1 MKNTQEQVI
10 NIILK
15 DKQTILSETLSDV
28 KFYLLK
34 NDKLF
39 FVLGFKGKKAKPIYY
54 YAFQSEEKM
63 NEAFNRYKAIENKK
77 LDDLQ
82 KRVQMYDERKNKIQK
97 DSILYSSWGYEQ
109 TNINFYKVLERSG
122 SKVILQELAPNK
134 EFSCYDSGKC
144 TPSEILIGEPFE
156 KRLTKFASVN
166 INSFE
171 SASLYNGDKLYFST
185 YA

>member
-1 MKNTQEQVI
+1 
-10 NIILK
+10 
-15 DKQTILSETLSDV
+15 
-28 KFYLLK
+28 
-34 NDKLF
+34 
-39 FVLGFKGKKAKPIYY
+39 
-54 YAFQSEEKM
+54 
-63 NEAFNRYKAIENKK
+63 
-77 LDDLQ
+77 
-82 KRVQMYDERKNKIQK
+82 MYDERKNKIQK
-97 DSILYSSWGYEQ
+97 DSILYSSWGWEQ
-109 TNINFYKVLERSG
+109 TNINFYKVLDRSG

-144 TPSEILIGEPFE
+144 TPSEKLIGEPFE